1 MFCNKCTY
9 TGDQMKISN
18 QLNIKV
24 DDRLLAIIN
33 TATNDLDCSLSEFIR
48 SCIEVGTPLILSHP
62 ELMQLLP
69 FNAPKEI
76 KKR

>member
-1 MFCNKCTY
+1 MICSKCIFA
-9 TGDQMKISN
+9 GEQMKISN

-62 ELMQLLP
+62 ELMRLLP
-69 FNAPKEI
+69 FKSSNEI
-76 KKR
+76 KKL